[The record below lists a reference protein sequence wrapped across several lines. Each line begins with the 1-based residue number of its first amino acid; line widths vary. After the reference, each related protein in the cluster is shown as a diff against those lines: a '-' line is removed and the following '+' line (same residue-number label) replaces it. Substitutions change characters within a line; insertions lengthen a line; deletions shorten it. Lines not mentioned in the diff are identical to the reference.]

1 MRLFTGI
8 ALAEEAKARI
18 LEALGPFRMAGAP
31 MRWTEEDNIHLT
43 LKFIGEVGDDQ
54 ARRIAAALPAV
65 PRFRLRLRGF
75 GKFPAGDGLRVFWAG
90 VEACPP
96 LCALFAAVE
105 DRLAPLGI
113 AREERPFTPHVTL
126 GRGKALPSRQRR
138 GPSPF
143 RGIVSRLRD
152 AQETAFGEWDVSAYR
167 LCASRLTRERPY
179 HSVLKEIALVEP

>member
-8 ALAEEAKARI
+8 ALAEDAKAGI
-18 LEALGPFRMAGAP
+18 LEALGPFRKAGAP
-31 MRWTEEDNIHLT
+31 MRWTEEENIHLT
-43 LKFIGEVGDDQ
+43 LKFIGEVGGDQ
-54 ARRIAAALPAV
+54 ARRIAAVLPAV

-96 LCALFAAVE
+96 LCALFAAIE
-105 DRLAPLGI
+105 ERLAPLGI

-126 GRGKALPSRQRR
+126 GRGQALPPRG

-143 RGIVSRLRD
+143 RGIVSRLRA
-152 AQETAFGEWDVSAYR
+152 AQETVFGEWDVSAYR
-167 LCASRLTRERPY
+167 LCASRLTRERSY